1 MYKVIFDF
9 INSAGEQ
16 RTDDLNNNGRG
27 FTLDDAQYIAYQ
39 LRQQGRRNV
48 KIEIM

>member
-9 INSAGEQ
+9 INGAGEQ

-27 FTLDDAQYIAYQ
+27 FTLEDAQSIADQ
-39 LRQQGRRNV
+39 LRQQGCRNV